1 MGGGARRGGQGLG
14 EAEVREGASG
24 GGVWVAGAEQGG
36 GSEGKLIADL
46 SRGGGSGKRG
56 AGCVRDAR

>member
-1 MGGGARRGGQGLG
+1 M
-14 EAEVREGASG
+14 REGASG

-46 SRGGGSGKRG
+46 SAGVGGSGSGARG
-56 AGCVRDAR
+56 AGCGRDAR

>member
-1 MGGGARRGGQGLG
+1 MGGGAGRGWARR
-14 EAEVREGASG
+14 EVREGASG

-56 AGCVRDAR
+56 AGCERDAW